1 MVQITLGMTANQ
13 SDARIPNL
21 VEYDQDAIIMSD
33 PQGEVTYWNQA
44 AERIFGYTAREMV
57 GRNANM
63 VLLAEADRARALA
76 GGAGFALTGQGEAVG
91 RTLELVALR
100 KNGDAF
106 PIAISVSGV
115 RAGDGWNAIAIARD
129 ISERRP
135 VDAAIRESEEKYRDL
150 VESTT
155 DCIWQI
161 DATGRYTYV
170 SPMICALTGYE
181 PAEIV
186 GKTPFDVMTL
196 VDAQRAASEFA
207 NIAAKRAPFT
217 QLEYT
222 ILTKAGTELVIETS
236 GVPIY
241 NDNGTFNGYRGIDR
255 NITRRSLAT
264 KAMTYQSALLHAVAD
279 AAAELL
285 GNSLIDDAVP
295 KALEKVGEAV
305 RAQRVVVM
313 EPHPLPAE
321 FPSLVVRYTWHAD
334 DAPVIVDQTSFSQDA
349 PNGIELDPWFA
360 PLSEGQHITAT
371 ISTATGRIRDL
382 FACFGVRSILA
393 VPVMVDGRYRGHVS
407 LHDCRKEREWT
418 VAEVDILKTLAGLIG
433 TAMTRARYVKELSDA
448 TMIVEHSPSILYRI
462 RGEPALPM
470 IYVSHN
476 ISMFGHDPAEL
487 LRNPEL
493 YKRLIHP
500 DDADRVRESMA
511 QVALPGSGSGVIE
524 FRLRNHDGDYRWVHN
539 RYNPIRDD
547 TGRLIAIE
555 GVLTDVTERKEAEEQ
570 NSSVGHDQFAYRS
583 GQQEHVHR
591 AVAADLRADQTWRT
605 RVCGALSGS
614 RPVQGHQ

>member
-1 MVQITLGMTANQ
+1 MVQIALGMTAHPK
-13 SDARIPNL
+13 ARRNSANL
-21 VEYDQDAIIMSD
+21 VEHAQDAIIMTD

-76 GGAGFALTGQGEAVG
+76 GCAGFAMTGQGEAVG
-91 RTLELVALR
+91 TTLELDGTAQERRRVSHR
-100 KNGDAF
+100 D
-106 PIAISVSGV
+106 IVSGV

-129 ISERRP
+129 ITERRP
-135 VDAAIRESEEKYRDL
+135 VEAAIRESEEKYRDL

-170 SPMICALTGYE
+170 SPMIRALTGYE

-186 GKTPFDVMTL
+186 GKTPFDVMAL

-241 NDNGTFNGYRGIDR
+241 DDNGTFNGYRGIDR

-295 KALEKVGEAV
+295 KALEKVGKAV

-349 PNGIELDPWFA
+349 PIGIELDPWFA
-360 PLSEGQHITAT
+360 PLAGRTAHHGNDQH
-371 ISTATGRIRDL
+371 GHRPHQR
-382 FACFGVRSILA
+382 
-393 VPVMVDGRYRGHVS
+393 PVCLLRRPVNPRGARDGRWPVPRP
-407 LHDCRKEREWT
+407 C
-418 VAEVDILKTLAGLIG
+418 
-433 TAMTRARYVKELSDA
+433 
-448 TMIVEHSPSILYRI
+448 
-462 RGEPALPM
+462 
-470 IYVSHN
+470 
-476 ISMFGHDPAEL
+476 
-487 LRNPEL
+487 
-493 YKRLIHP
+493 
-500 DDADRVRESMA
+500 
-511 QVALPGSGSGVIE
+511 
-524 FRLRNHDGDYRWVHN
+524 
-539 RYNPIRDD
+539 
-547 TGRLIAIE
+547 
-555 GVLTDVTERKEAEEQ
+555 
-570 NSSVGHDQFAYRS
+570 QFS
-583 GQQEHVHR
+583 
-591 AVAADLRADQTWRT
+591 
-605 RVCGALSGS
+605 
-614 RPVQGHQ
+614 